1 MSFMYYN
8 PNPQSIR
15 VGDCSV
21 RALSYAF
28 DQDWIETYLQLAD
41 LGLEMGDMPSSNA
54 VWGKLLYDNGFKKY
68 IIPDTC
74 PDCYRIIDFC
84 IDNPEGLFILATG
97 THVVAVNDGD
107 YYDTWD
113 SGDEVPIY
121 YWKRSEE

>member
-1 MSFMYYN
+1 MFMYYN
-8 PNPQSIR
+8 PNPRSIR

-21 RALSYAF
+21 RALSYALN
-28 DQDWIETYLQLAD
+28 QNWEETYKQLTD
-41 LGLEMGDMPSSNA
+41 LGFEMGDMPSSNA
-54 VWGKLLYDNGFKKY
+54 VWGKLLYDNGFEKFV
-68 IIPDTC
+68 IPGLC

-84 IDNPEGLFILATG
+84 YDNPEGLFVLATG
-97 THVVAVNDGD
+97 SHVVAVNNGD